1 MILLFRSSISSTIL
15 PCSASTL
22 RITSSRAS
30 STHLNKWFSFFR
42 YIETKIK
49 LGETKWN
56 EKTACL
62 SYTIEYR
69 IRQKKNI
76 TNRKSNQTM
85 NLCPYFTS
93 IEPSVRIVIS
103 SRGEYHNPFPAPAP
117 RWHPVWMSPWSIHVC
132 EKLIQREKGDWR
144 KIRSEKC
151 EKSGFIAELVLNM
164 SGFRF
169 IVDLVLVGFDC
180 WVGSK
185 VWFTR
190 SQIKCI
196 TFDSIYLLLR
206 DDLVKQFW

>member
-1 MILLFRSSISSTIL
+1 MLPKQPNSSEFFCFLTSSSIVCVILLFRSSISSTIL

-22 RITSSRAS
+22 RISSSKAS

-103 SRGEYHNPFPAPAP
+103 SRIEYHNPFPAPAP
-117 RWHPVWMSPWSIHVC
+117 RWHPVRMSPWSIHVC
-132 EKLIQREKGDWR
+132 EKLIQRKKGDWR
-144 KIRSEKC
+144 KRISEKNG
-151 EKSGFIAELVLNM
+151 KSRV
-164 SGFRF
+164 S
-169 IVDLVLVGFDC
+169 
-180 WVGSK
+180 
-185 VWFTR
+185 
-190 SQIKCI
+190 
-196 TFDSIYLLLR
+196 LLS
-206 DDLVKQFW
+206 WS